1 MSFTRPIRP
10 DQVMLRFIEEWTAGE
25 RPTSEEFAARYPEL
39 CRTDPHLLA
48 DLRWAERSLR
58 EKLYRG

>member
-1 MSFTRPIRP
+1 
-10 DQVMLRFIEEWTAGE
+10 MLRFIEEWTAGE